1 MSFKGQEL
9 PVFPLELVLYPG
21 AKLPLRLFEPR
32 YLDMAKRCLNEDI
45 PFVIVAIDKE
55 NGAPAKVGTTATIG
69 EWDVAEQGI
78 MLVKTYGGERVRVG
92 NLSVGEK
99 GLITAPVTS
108 MPFADLE
115 VPEDL
120 QQSAEILKRFIT
132 QIGTERFI
140 APFNYDDA
148 GWVSFRLAEILPIR
162 LQVRQM
168 LLELD
173 DGVERLRVL
182 QRVLIDNKLIEGRA

>member
-9 PVFPLELVLYPG
+9 PIFPLELVLYPG

-45 PFVIVAIDKE
+45 PFVIVSVDKE
-55 NGAPAKVGTTATIG
+55 NSAPAKVGTTATIG
-69 EWDVAEQGI
+69 EWDVAEQGV

-115 VPEDL
+115 VPVDL
-120 QQSAEILKRFIT
+120 EQSAELLKRFIS

-140 APFNYDDA
+140 APFHYDDA

-162 LQVRQM
+162 LPVRQM